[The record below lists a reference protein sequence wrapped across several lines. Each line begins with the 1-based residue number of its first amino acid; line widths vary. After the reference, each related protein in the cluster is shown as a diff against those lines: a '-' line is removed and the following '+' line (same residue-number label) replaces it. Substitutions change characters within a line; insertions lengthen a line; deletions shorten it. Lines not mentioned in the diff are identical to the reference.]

1 MADQVSRTESGGLS
15 ASFMMLLT
23 KFLAWYPGRT
33 VVPRI
38 N

>member
-1 MADQVSRTESGGLS
+1 MADQVSRKESGGLS
-15 ASFMMLLT
+15 ASFMRLLT
-23 KFLAWYPGRT
+23 NFLAWYPGRP